1 MNNISLNEPIFSN
14 IGLDKFL
21 NLEYSKFYKNVKE
34 FSIDDSILNK
44 YNISKLELDKLRLS
58 LQEKKAEEKKAEEK
72 KAEEKKAEEEKAEE
86 KYTENN
92 QINLTTIKNIENIK
106 DGLLTNDQD
115 IQFIKKII
123 YNDKHREYLDYLY
136 KISVWYNSNKSDID
150 HLFNNLIACFKN
162 QKITF
167 NTNIQEIYD
176 DFVEYMY
183 NETIKY

>member
-58 LQEKKAEEKKAEEK
+58 LQEKKAEEKKAE
-72 KAEEKKAEEEKAEE
+72 EE